1 MDVKIFT
8 RPADFRAWLDRNHN
22 KASELWLG
30 IRNKR
35 ATQTSI
41 TYSEALDEALC
52 FGWIDGV
59 RKSVDATIYTI
70 RFTPRKPRSY
80 WSAVNLKHAARL
92 KKLGKMASPGLE
104 ALENRS
110 VESGKYSFE
119 NRPSALDSA
128 LEKQFK
134 ANQKAWKFFREQ
146 APWYQRT
153 SIFWVMSAKK
163 EETRLKRLG
172 TLMNDS
178 EKGRRLG
185 ILTPKSKK
193 SH

>member
-1 MDVKIFT
+1 MDVKIFVT
-8 RPADFRAWLDRNHN
+8 PAEFRAWLERNHN
-22 KASELWLG
+22 QVAELWLG
-30 IRNKR
+30 LYNKR
-35 ATQTSI
+35 GSKTSI
-41 TYSEALDEALC
+41 TYAEALDEALC

-59 RKSVDATIYTI
+59 RKSVDRTTYAI

-80 WSAVNLKHAARL
+80 WSTVNLKHATRL
-92 KKLGKMASPGLE
+92 KKLGQMAQPGLA
-104 ALENRS
+104 ALESRS

-119 NRPSALDSA
+119 NRPSTLDPA

-134 ANQKAWKFFREQ
+134 ANQQAWKFFNSQ

-163 EETRLKRLG
+163 EETRLKRLA
-172 TLMNDS
+172 TLINDS
-178 EKGRRLG
+178 EKNRRLG
-185 ILTPKSKK
+185 ILTPKAKK